1 MLRKAREAKLLEEM
15 SYGELMDDLNSA
27 WRKVTGITPA
37 RSDDDFWVHTLTNV
51 FESLEA
57 LGLSIPIPKP
67 EPKKRGRKPRP
78 KDQTEMKPKRPRG
91 RPRKNP
97 ITSALSFQNGPAI

>member
-1 MLRKAREAKLLEEM
+1 MNGKLFRVYKWKAFTHKERRTQAKLLEEM

-27 WRKVTGITPA
+27 WRKVAGTTPA
-37 RSDDDFWVHTLTNV
+37 RSDGGFWVHTLTNV

-67 EPKKRGRKPRP
+67 EPK
-78 KDQTEMKPKRPRG
+78 
-91 RPRKNP
+91 
-97 ITSALSFQNGPAI
+97 NGEENQSQRIKLR